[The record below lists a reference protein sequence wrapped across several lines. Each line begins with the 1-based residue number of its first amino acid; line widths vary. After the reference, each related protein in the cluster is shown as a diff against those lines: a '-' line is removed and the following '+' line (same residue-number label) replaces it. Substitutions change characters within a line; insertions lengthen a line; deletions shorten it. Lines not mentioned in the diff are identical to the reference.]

1 MEFIIIAL
9 VGGIWIW
16 REFAKSA
23 KLWQIERDVEEL
35 RIWTERKDSQLIK
48 IHADLN
54 NLAHRIVEEQRLY
67 AQKPEEKSGVIRGS
81 GEKLNNDFLTAIAYS
96 LRAEAKKNAGLD
108 FCDDYKKG
116 CDLGEEDGCNSF
128 NDFCK

>member
-23 KLWQIERDVEEL
+23 KLWQIERDMEEL

-48 IHADLN
+48 IHDDLN
-54 NLAHRIVEEQRLY
+54 NLGHRIIEEQRLY
-67 AQKPEEKSGVIRGS
+67 AQKPEEKSEVIRGS
-81 GEKLNNDFLTAIAYS
+81 GEKLNNDFSEEITEEKLK
-96 LRAEAKKNAGLD
+96 AEYVRNEK
-108 FCDDYKKG
+108 
-116 CDLGEEDGCNSF
+116 
-128 NDFCK
+128 

>member
-16 REFAKSA
+16 REFAKST

-48 IHADLN
+48 IHDDLN
-54 NLAHRIVEEQRLY
+54 NLAHRIVEEPRLY

-81 GEKLNNDFLTAIAYS
+81 GEKLNNDFSEEITEEKLK
-96 LRAEAKKNAGLD
+96 AEYERNEK
-108 FCDDYKKG
+108 
-116 CDLGEEDGCNSF
+116 
-128 NDFCK
+128 

>member
-48 IHADLN
+48 IHDDLN
-54 NLAHRIVEEQRLY
+54 NLAYRIVEEL
-67 AQKPEEKSGVIRGS
+67 GVIDR
-81 GEKLNNDFLTAIAYS
+81 
-96 LRAEAKKNAGLD
+96 KNMNREIDDLD
-108 FCDDYKKG
+108 IESK
-116 CDLGEEDGCNSF
+116 N
-128 NDFCK
+128 